1 MPCDMMSGVDW
12 GSVAHSE
19 LQTVKKALSQT
30 QAMLCSIMR
39 GLEQVGILD
48 AILANHDEK
57 ASGVTREQMMKWF
70 AAHKA
75 EDERLGRR
83 NT

>member
-1 MPCDMMSGVDW
+1 MPCDMMNGVDW

-39 GLEQVGILD
+39 GLESAGILH
-48 AILANHDEK
+48 AIMAQHDEK
-57 ASGVTREQMMKWF
+57 ASGVTRAQMEAWF
-70 AAHKA
+70 ASHKA
-75 EDERLGRR
+75 EDERRGHR
-83 NT
+83 

>member
-39 GLEQVGILD
+39 GLEQAGVLE
-48 AILANHDEK
+48 AIMAHHDEK
-57 ASGVTREQMMKWF
+57 TSGVSREQMMKWF
-70 AAHKA
+70 ADHKA
-75 EDERLGRR
+75 EDARR
-83 NT
+83 GSRTT